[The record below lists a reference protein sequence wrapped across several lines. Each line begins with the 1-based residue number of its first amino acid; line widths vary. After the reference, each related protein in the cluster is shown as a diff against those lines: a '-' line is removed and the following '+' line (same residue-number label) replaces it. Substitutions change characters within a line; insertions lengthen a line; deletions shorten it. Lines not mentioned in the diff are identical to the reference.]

1 MSQTEEKVPLEEPT
15 QQVTWRTPGRKLT
28 KEDLSATSVL
38 LLGCTCQECCS
49 PQGTGPSGDAPIT
62 EVTV

>member
-15 QQVTWRTPGRKLT
+15 EPITWRTPGRKLT

-38 LLGCTCQECCS
+38 LMGCTCQECCKDE
-49 PQGTGPSGDAPIT
+49 PGTGPSGELLT
-62 EVTV
+62 M